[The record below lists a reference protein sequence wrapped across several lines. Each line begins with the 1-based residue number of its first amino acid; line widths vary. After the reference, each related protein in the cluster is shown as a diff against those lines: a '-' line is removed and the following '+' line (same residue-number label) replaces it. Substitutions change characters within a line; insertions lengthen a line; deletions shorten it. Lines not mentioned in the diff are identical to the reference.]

1 MIDRELDG
9 EVSVHVIVAPHTP
22 KEHMMRCISWTGFV
36 ILLILHLSVGRTT
49 AAPPSNPLR
58 GSIISGEMSGSML
71 ISPGTTFSEPGM
83 ISGELVNL
91 EEVQQAGYL
100 SDGTSVSVLRQAGY
114 SAPVVSQS
122 VLQQSDAANGE
133 VEVLPEPSG
142 ANPASDTDGQP
153 SVLSGGTIIQG
164 DCGWCNGMKLG
175 ICADG
180 CLIPCPEMHWEKFQF
195 FAGVAGFT
203 SPANRGGHGSFGF
216 SEGFNWGTGFA
227 ARPKLS
233 GQIGYRAIQ
242 SSFSGTDF
250 TDIDRKQSF
259 ITAGIFRRADWG
271 IQGGVVVDYM
281 HDDWYYD
288 LDVIQIRGEMS
299 WKYPDGHE
307 IGFWFA
313 RASDGS
319 TSTSELGK
327 SNPVGQVET
336 WDLTHLY
343 AFYYRTQH
351 EAGGESRVFGGF
363 TGDQD
368 GLLGADMRLPING
381 RLALESNFTYL
392 IPEESSMTTGHVEEG
407 WNVGIGLVFFPGCN
421 TPYTLDYNRPL
432 FNVADN
438 GTMLLSPR

>member
-1 MIDRELDG
+1 
-9 EVSVHVIVAPHTP
+9 
-22 KEHMMRCISWTGFV
+22 MRCICWTGFV
-36 ILLILHLSVGRTT
+36 ISLMLALPVGRMT

-58 GSIISGEMSGSML
+58 GTLPSAGTPGIIMVD
-71 ISPGTTFSEPGM
+71 PGTGFSEQAG
-83 ISGELVNL
+83 IRGKLVNL
-91 EEVQQAGYL
+91 EEVQQVGYP
-100 SDGTSVSVLRQAGY
+100 GEVTSLSVLRPAGY
-114 SAPVVSQS
+114 AAPVVSQS
-122 VLQQSDAANGE
+122 VLQQSETAQGE

-142 ANPASDTDGQP
+142 ENAPSETVGQP
-153 SVLSGGTIIQG
+153 SVLSGGTIVQG
-164 DCGWCNGMKLG
+164 DCGWCGGMKLG

-180 CLIPCPEMHWEKFQF
+180 CLIPCPEMHWEKYQF

-216 SEGFNWGTGFA
+216 SEGFNWGSAFA

-259 ITAGIFRRADWG
+259 ITAGVFRRADWG
-271 IQGGVVVDYM
+271 IQGGVVVDYL

-288 LDVIQIRGEMS
+288 LDVLQIRGEVS

-307 IGFWFA
+307 LGFWFA

-319 TSTSELGK
+319 TSTSKLGK

-336 WDLTHLY
+336 WDLTDLY
-343 AFYYRTQH
+343 AFYYRMQH
-351 EAGGESRVFGGF
+351 EAGGESRIFGGF

-368 GLLGADMRLPING
+368 GLIGGDIRLPVNG
-381 RLALESNFTYL
+381 RWALEANFTYL

-438 GTMLLSPR
+438 GTMFLSPR